1 MLKKYIQPL
10 AFFMILI
17 AAFVFAV
24 LLTSVLRSGILQKL
38 TIGGVITNQPPI
50 LLSDDFESY
59 AVNTPPTS
67 SVYHSGSTAAWYQ
80 ASEHNADIDGG
91 SWNNDPSITP
101 TGYHRVFDSSTI
113 PVHSGS
119 KALKYLTSSGSGCKV
134 GMKLQN
140 ANAQSGGGNIMLTDF
155 WFMFPNNWLIGTDS
169 AYQSR
174 PYLYSLWWY
183 TGAQFRVDRY
193 SASSDRYHWLLNE
206 PSGQQQTLADYSM
219 ADGVWHH
226 VQVVYDFS
234 SHKYLDVLIDGNRPF
249 TSQLGQ
255 NSWAPAAGAT
265 LGFLELWVQSWPK
278 VPLPAGNDCAL
289 DTGFQTIMYL
299 DDVTISQLSS
309 WSGGGS
315 TPTTQT
321 QTSRTTT
328 TTTTTTHPTTS
339 TSTATTSTTHSTTA
353 SLTSSITSTTA
364 LTTTTTPIVCQEGSY
379 KCVGNSLERCTYGSW
394 NYVDSCVY
402 GCSNGECLPATTTPP
417 QIQLNTIL
425 TIAVSTGLI
434 LGAIAILIYTLFKK
448 SSANVFEALKKKW
461 S

>member
-1 MLKKYIQPL
+1 MRAFPL
-10 AFFMILI
+10 FLIVLVVVIFFAIS
-17 AAFVFAV
+17 FVSYY
-24 LLTSVLRSGILQKL
+24 LPSGIIQQP
-38 TIGGVITNQPPI
+38 TYGGIIINQPPI
-50 LLSDDFESY
+50 LFSDDFESY

-174 PYLYSLWWY
+174 QYLYSLWWY
-183 TGAQFRVDRY
+183 TGAQLRVDRY

-206 PSGQQQTLADYSM
+206 PSGQQQTLGDYSM

-234 SHKYLDVLIDGNRPF
+234 SKKYLDILIDGNRPF

-255 NSWAPAAGAT
+255 NTWAPAAGAT

-278 VPLPAGNDCAL
+278 IPLPAGNDCAL

-315 TPTTQT
+315 TPTTT
-321 QTSRTTT
+321 TSTTSHSTTTTTLTTPTTTRTTATTT
-328 TTTTTTHPTTS
+328 TTTSETLSSGWNLISSPRNTNFNNIIGNCNVLSGPWWYNPTT
-339 TSTATTSTTHSTTA
+339 
-353 SLTSSITSTTA
+353 
-364 LTTTTTPIVCQEGSY
+364 Q
-379 KCVGNSLERCTYGSW
+379 
-394 NYVDSCVY
+394 NYVQT
-402 GCSNGECLPATTTPP
+402 SNLETWKGYWISVSNNC
-417 QIQLNTIL
+417 QL
-425 TIAVSTGLI
+425 G
-434 LGAIAILIYTLFKK
+434 
-448 SSANVFEALKKKW
+448 
-461 S
+461 